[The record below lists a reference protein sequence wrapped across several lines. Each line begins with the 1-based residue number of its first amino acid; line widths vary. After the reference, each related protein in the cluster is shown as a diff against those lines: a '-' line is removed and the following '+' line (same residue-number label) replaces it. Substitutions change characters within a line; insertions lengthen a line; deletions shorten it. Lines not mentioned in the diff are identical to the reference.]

1 MDSFGYAALDAGA
14 RLTPFEFERREPG
27 PGDVVLDLLYCGMCH
42 SDLHFVNNDWGYSR
56 YPLVPGHE
64 IVGRVRSIG
73 PEVTRFG
80 VGDLAAVGCLVDS
93 CRTCPAC
100 TAGEEQACVEGATP
114 TYGGVERG
122 TRTPTYGGY
131 SVNYV
136 VREEFALTVPAALE
150 PSATAPLLCAGITT
164 FSPLRHWGVAAGDR
178 VGVVG
183 LGGLGHMA
191 VKLAA
196 AMGAEVVLLTTSRSK
211 EADARRLGAH
221 DVVFSD
227 DPAQMREH
235 RGSLSFVLDTVS
247 AAHDINAELSLV
259 ARDGTLC
266 LVGMPD
272 APASIS
278 AAALVPG
285 RKQLAGSSIGGLV
298 ETQEMLDFCAEH
310 AIAADVEV
318 IGIADVQ
325 DAFERMVRG
334 QVRYRSVI
342 DISTL
347 ERP

>member
-27 PGDVVLDLLYCGMCH
+27 PGDVALDVLYCGMCH
-42 SDLHFVNNDWGYSR
+42 SDLHFVNNDWGFSR

-64 IVGRVRSIG
+64 IVGRVRAIG
-73 PEVTRFG
+73 SAVTKFR
-80 VGDLAAVGCLVDS
+80 VGDLAAVGCLIDS

-100 TAGEEQACVEGATP
+100 RAGEEQACAEGATP

-122 TRTPTYGGY
+122 TRAPTFGGY
-131 SVNYV
+131 AVNYV
-136 VREEFALTVPAALE
+136 VREEFALTMPATLD
-150 PSATAPLLCAGITT
+150 PSAAAPLLCAGITT

-183 LGGLGHMA
+183 LGGLGHLA

-221 DVVFSD
+221 EVVFSD
-227 DPAQMREH
+227 DRAQMREH

-247 AAHDINAELSLV
+247 AAHDVNAELSLV

-272 APASIS
+272 APAPIS
-278 AAALVPG
+278 AAALVTG

-298 ETQEMLDFCAEH
+298 ETQAMLDFCARH
-310 AIAADVEV
+310 DIAADVEV

-325 DAFERMVRG
+325 QAFERMERG

-342 DISTL
+342 DIATL
-347 ERP
+347 GNG

>member
-1 MDSFGYAALDAGA
+1 MDSFGYAALGPAA
-14 RLTPFEFERREPG
+14 ELTPFEFVRRDPG

-42 SDLHFVNNDWGYSR
+42 SDLHFVNNDWGFSS

-64 IVGRVRSIG
+64 IVGRVQAVG
-73 PEVTRFG
+73 AEVTKFS
-80 VGDLAAVGCLVDS
+80 VGDLTAVGCLIDS

-100 TAGEEQACVEGATP
+100 RAGEEQACVEGPTP

-131 SVNYV
+131 STNYV
-136 VREEFALTVPAALE
+136 VREEFALKVPASLD
-150 PSATAPLLCAGITT
+150 PPTVAPLLCAGITT
-164 FSPLRHWGVAAGDR
+164 YSALRHWEVAAGDR

-196 AMGAEVVLLTTSRSK
+196 AMGAEVVLLTTSRDK
-211 EADARRLGAH
+211 EGDARRLGAH
-221 DVVFSD
+221 QVVISTD
-227 DPAQMREH
+227 RTQMREQ
-235 RGSLSFVLDTVS
+235 RGSLKFVLDTVS

-272 APASIS
+272 APAPIAVS
-278 AAALVPG
+278 ALVGG
-285 RKQLAGSSIGGLV
+285 RKQLAGSAIGGLV

-310 AIAADVEV
+310 GVAAEVEV
-318 IGIADVQ
+318 VGIAEVQ
-325 DAFERMVRG
+325 DAFERMVG
-334 QVRYRSVI
+334 GKVRYRSVI
-342 DISTL
+342 DIASL
-347 ERP
+347 HEA